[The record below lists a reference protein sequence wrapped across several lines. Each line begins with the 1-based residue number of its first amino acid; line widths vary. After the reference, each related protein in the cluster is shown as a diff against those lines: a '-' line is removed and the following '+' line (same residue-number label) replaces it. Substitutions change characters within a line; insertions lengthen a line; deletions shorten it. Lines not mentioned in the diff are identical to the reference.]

1 MGVFTRSRA
10 GSILGGIAVVGVSAV
25 FLAGCAG
32 DSGGG
37 SGTTEPSESLDL
49 KIGTALPVTG
59 NLAFLGPP
67 EIAGTEYAA
76 SEVNAA
82 NAGVTI
88 EMIQGDSGDTDNKAY
103 ETEIPRLLGED
114 VSAIIGAASSGTS
127 LQFIDQV
134 VGAGVIQFSPDNTSV
149 AFSTYDDDGLYFRTA
164 PSDVLQGQVLGNLI
178 AGDTDNKAYETEIP
192 RILGEGA
199 TAVIGAAS
207 SGTSLQFI
215 DQVIAANAI
224 QFSPAN
230 TSAAFTGYE
239 DNGLYWRT
247 APSDVLQGEVL
258 GNLIA
263 GDGNETLGLLI
274 LNDSY
279 GTGLACF
286 AKAAFEA
293 AGGSVVAA
301 SLYNT
306 GDTNFSAQVSDVL
319 AADPD
324 AIALITF
331 EEVKTIIPELLGA
344 DFPADK
350 MYFVDG
356 NLANFG
362 DEFDAGTLAG
372 AKGTYPA
379 VDPESIAAF
388 RDALQSY
395 WTGAGNAELADYTY
409 APESYDAVILL
420 ALAALEAG
428 SSAGPDVAAH
438 LQQVSGGAG
447 NGTKC
452 TSYGECADI
461 IIAGGVADYD
471 GVSGPIT
478 FNEVGDPTQASIGIF
493 QYGDDNNYSFL
504 NVG

>member
-1 MGVFTRSRA
+1 MSVFTRSRR
-10 GSILGGIAVVGVSAV
+10 SKVIGGIAMAGASALVLVGCST
-25 FLAGCAG
+25 GTSSDG
-32 DSGGG
+32 ETDGG
-37 SGTTEPSESLDL
+37 SAFEFPVDCDAAAPASYTPEYSSTSTGPASGLTY

-76 SEVNAA
+76 SVVNEA
-82 NAGVTI
+82 NKGITI
-88 EMIQGDSGDTDNKAY
+88 DLIQGDS
-103 ETEIPRLLGED
+103 
-114 VSAIIGAASSGTS
+114 
-127 LQFIDQV
+127 
-134 VGAGVIQFSPDNTSV
+134 
-149 AFSTYDDDGLYFRTA
+149 
-164 PSDVLQGQVLGNLI
+164 
-178 AGDTDNKAYETEIP
+178 GDTDNKAYETEIP

-199 TAVIGAAS
+199 TAVVGAAS

-215 DQVIAANAI
+215 DQVIAAGAI

-263 GDGNETLGLLI
+263 GDGAETLGMII

-286 AKAAFEA
+286 AKASFEA
-293 AGGSVVAA
+293 AGGEVVSAA
-301 SLYNT
+301 LYNT
-306 GDTNFSAQVSDVL
+306 GDTNFSSQVEDVL

-331 EEVKTIIPELLGA
+331 EEVKTIIPELIGA
-344 DFPADK
+344 EFPADK
-350 MYFVDG
+350 LYFVDG

-362 DEFDAGTLAG
+362 DEFDEGTLEG

-379 VDPESIAAF
+379 VDPASIEEF
-388 RDALQSY
+388 RSNLQAY
-395 WTGAGNAELADYTY
+395 WTGLGNAELADFTY

-428 SSAGPDVAAH
+428 STAGADVAAH

-452 TSYGECADI
+452 TTYAECADI
-461 IIAGGVADYD
+461 ILGGGVADYD

-478 FNEVGDPTQASIGIF
+478 FNEVGDPTEASIGIF
-493 QYGDDNNYSFL
+493 QYGKDNTYSFL
-504 NVG
+504 SVG